1 MNEVARAMT
10 VKPLTTVLVRP
21 QRLSDL
27 LPLHREFSVNPET
40 QAALPSAVLLSIFN
54 LLSVAEEVLR
64 FVLGAVVLVVL
75 LYLFVALY
83 SAMPSGGARLPLCA
97 LGARRLTVLVIMLLK
112 PVSSPSSG
120 GIAGLLGGH
129 GVAALGA
136 HLLSQRGGL
145 ARAFDHQYSAPPT
158 RGRHHTPGGVCRYTP
173 AVLAYRT
180 EGWKT
185 CSPVVGALH
194 MLREN
199 GGVQSLL
206 WLAVA
211 RCRPTRRKCHD

>member
-1 MNEVARAMT
+1 MNEVARAMA

-64 FVLGAVVLVVL
+64 FVLGAVILVVL

-83 SAMPSGGARLPLCA
+83 SAMLERRREIATMRA
-97 LGARRLTVLVIMLLK
+97 LGARRMTVLVIMLLEACLIALI
-112 PVSSPSSG
+112 G
-120 GIAGLLGGH
+120 GIVGLLGGH
-129 GVAALGA
+129 GMASLGA

-145 ARAFDHQYSAPPT
+145 ALAPFTIGMVHPLLVVGIT
-158 RGRHHTPGGVCRYTP
+158 LLGACAGILP
-173 AVLAYRT
+173 AVPAYRT
-180 EGWKT
+180 E
-185 CSPVVGALH
+185 VA
-194 MLREN
+194 EN
-199 GGVQSLL
+199 
-206 WLAVA
+206 LA
-211 RCRPTRRKCHD
+211 PLS